1 MTRWLE
7 LPRRTIENID
17 IEARLAN
24 LEAKLASP
32 QQWEGRAR
40 VRARPEPHE
49 NYPSHHLR
57 EGQSVGL

>member
-1 MTRWLE
+1 MTGWLE

-32 QQWEGRAR
+32 QQLGGPRTSSSAT
-40 VRARPEPHE
+40 
-49 NYPSHHLR
+49 
-57 EGQSVGL
+57 